1 MSSWLIKCAWV
12 GVGWDVYYP
21 TNWHIPQ
28 EHAWA
33 GNRINRRRRR
43 SHVYNSLQRR
53 WLEPGTVMAKP
64 VPTHPT
70 HARDS
75 KQNHLEPHACYPARV
90 QHRGQTGHRTNMSNC
105 LLARR
110 SVDARPENLDLMSI
124 QINCEKHV
132 VRRHHSF
139 LNSCN
144 AGSQKAYSIGKCL
157 MHCWIPRPQDPH
169 NISHQNWPKLC
180 GHIVVSTTL
189 YRPTMPHP
197 GIQAAVLGCLC
208 ERAHLNFGPALIC
221 SPILSKKTF
230 NYQHGRQ
237 SKLNTSQQSQNDKMH
252 ELEFDFVQSVGQNS
266 RLLSVELQPVA
277 PGPTKTTSRPQV
289 LRSGRP
295 KIHRSLFWHAVCLVK
310 PPLHR
315 IAVSIWM

>member
-1 MSSWLIKCAWV
+1 M
-12 GVGWDVYYP
+12 
-21 TNWHIPQ
+21 Q
-28 EHAWA
+28 EIASKITWNRMHA
-33 GNRINRRRRR
+33 IQQE
-43 SHVYNSLQRR
+43 YN
-53 WLEPGTVMAKP
+53 TVAKQD
-64 VPTHPT
+64 T
-70 HARDS
+70 
-75 KQNHLEPHACYPARV
+75 
-90 QHRGQTGHRTNMSNC
+90 GQTCRIVCWRGDLLMQDLKTWIWCQFKSIARSMSC
-105 LLARR
+105 GDTTAFWIPAMQEARK
-110 SVDARPENLDLMSI
+110 L
-124 QINCEKHV
+124 
-132 VRRHHSF
+132 
-139 LNSCN
+139 
-144 AGSQKAYSIGKCL
+144 IGKCL

-208 ERAHLNFGPALIC
+208 ERAHLNFGPALLC

-237 SKLNTSQQSQNDKMH
+237 SKLNTSQQSQNDKMN